1 MTDDATTGG
10 TFRATSNG
18 REDISEAEEDR
29 PSLDSPTRR
38 ERRGRSVAKYISIGP
53 VRVKVGP
60 KQKAAGKTNVEARN
74 RGSTGNADD
83 ESNTFRDNTVSD
95 ENLGVPLKEKRRCGE
110 YYRRLRGNQRT
121 DTNRSV
127 SPPEPDTIA
136 VVSKSRSI
144 EELEAQKAL
153 ARGIRLKIMR
163 ARMPKSTNF
172 SPVHV

>member
-1 MTDDATTGG
+1 M
-10 TFRATSNG
+10 
-18 REDISEAEEDR
+18 
-29 PSLDSPTRR
+29 
-38 ERRGRSVAKYISIGP
+38 
-53 VRVKVGP
+53 
-60 KQKAAGKTNVEARN
+60 EARN

-127 SPPEPDTIA
+127 SPPQPDTIA
-136 VVSKSRSI
+136 VVSKSRSM